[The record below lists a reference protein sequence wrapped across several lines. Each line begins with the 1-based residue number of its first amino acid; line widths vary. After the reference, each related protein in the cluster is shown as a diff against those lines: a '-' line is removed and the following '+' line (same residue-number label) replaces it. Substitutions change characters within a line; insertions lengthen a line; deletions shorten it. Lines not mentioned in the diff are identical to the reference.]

1 MNCLLCST
9 DKYRLRLATAR
20 AVPPRKSRSLC
31 YSIKRGVPPIVSPHR
46 RASTTYTFKHIMYI
60 YVHFEVGGS
69 EWECKRARKRVDSSK
84 ERLNHTDSAFN
95 WSSLFHF
102 YSRHTH
108 THTWIFIYTCRWID
122 GWIYR
127 DIDVDIYVCIYIF
140 FFFFKHAFSSFLLS
154 LYKCMFFFFFLLFL
168 TLLFFFK
175 LWGVIRDLSSFI

>member
-140 FFFFKHAFSSFLLS
+140 FFFLNTLSPHFCFL
-154 LYKCMFFFFFLLFL
+154 YINVCFFFFFYYFWRY
-168 TLLFFFK
+168 FFF
-175 LWGVIRDLSSFI
+175 LNYGG